1 MIASLSA
8 PSHRI
13 AFAIAVS
20 LLLHGWFM
28 WGPTVRLPAFKSELP
43 PLLAKLQPLPTAPAK
58 PKPKIKRPPK
68 PLPAPEPKVQEAAP
82 PIEEIPPVAGTP
94 VDTGM
99 AASEVAAGDT
109 VASEVTPAE
118 TLAQSPPA
126 KPVER
131 PLLPHR
137 ARLTFAV
144 NKGTGNFQIGEAIH
158 TMEIGDGHYVLQ
170 AVTKTVGLA
179 KLFKAYQLTQY
190 SGGSYT
196 PQTGL
201 QPERFFEERAE
212 KIGTQRHTMEFD
224 HAAQRAHFSH
234 GGESALPPD
243 TQDILSILYQF
254 PPIRGVET
262 VAIHVSNGKKIE
274 RYEFEIGFEEDT
286 ATPLGALHTVHLR
299 KLHAPGEEGL
309 EIWLAREY
317 RLFPVKM
324 RIIEKNGEVSG
335 EIIITDIRVEDAP
348 EETTENAA
356 D

>member
-8 PSHRI
+8 PSRRI

-28 WGPTVRLPAFKSELP
+28 WGPTIRLPAFKSELP
-43 PLLAKLQPLPTAPAK
+43 PLLAKLQPLPTAPAR

-99 AASEVAAGDT
+99 AASEA

-118 TLAQSPPA
+118 TLAESPPA

-158 TMEIGDGHYVLQ
+158 TLEIEDGHYVLQ

-190 SGGSYT
+190 SSGSYT

-201 QPERFFEERAE
+201 QPERFFEQRAE

-243 TQDILSILYQF
+243 TLDILSILYQF
-254 PPIRGVET
+254 PPLAEVET
-262 VAIHVSNGKKIE
+262 VPVSVSNGKKIE
-274 RYEFEIGFEEDT
+274 RYEFEIATNEMIDT
-286 ATPLGALHTVHLR
+286 ALGKLLTVHLR
-299 KLHAPGEEGL
+299 KLHAPSEEGL
-309 EIWLAREY
+309 EIWLALEY

-348 EETTENAA
+348 EETTKNAT